1 MESSSRL
8 VDPEEDGG
16 RSMDNNAIVS
26 EIVSEIVE
34 ESVSRQQ
41 ESISVSRAA
50 SSREEEVRELIE
62 EMIAPGE
69 MAREE
74 EEDATVLDPPPVPA
88 VDAIVESEE
97 GPVPVSSE
105 QRNDEEEEE
114 EEKEEEEKEE
124 EEVLVEA
131 KPALVIPEDEEV
143 NEVSRVMETTTRDKL
158 ETETTD
164 VAAPVVEEILISEM
178 AEQEH
183 DDDRRPRIS
192 ARTIAEDST
201 KPADEARDDE
211 SCVTPPPAEPSSSS
225 SLPLQSF
232 PVEAFPEEQ
241 REELSIEKDI
251 VVEAST
257 DVPSNRQTHEA
268 QEPRNPVSKLER
280 APSLA
285 DDFFPPP
292 APPEHHATE
301 QQQVD
306 CCFDYP
312 LPPEHLSP
320 PPLEEKP
327 EPRNE
332 RPLLPNDGNKDDDND
347 DDSDARIS
355 TETATIAA
363 IPLPPASTL
372 PATPSPTS
380 NASITSGLMP
390 FTVDSSQSLLYDDQ
404 SNREFKMESVS
415 ISLNSYNESDI
426 ELKERLA
433 ESLAETEKQEESLV
447 SCQLLNN
454 ATSSTTVQE
463 THQSTPEQPEAPVE
477 NNVGHDVSTTESS
490 TEPVKVT
497 SPAVPSE
504 VITASPPS
512 APAIT
517 EDVAS
522 VAKAIEEIDISDKA
536 VAAATIECNTN
547 EIIAEARYQNNINE

>member
-1 MESSSRL
+1 M
-8 VDPEEDGG
+8 
-16 RSMDNNAIVS
+16 
-26 EIVSEIVE
+26 
-34 ESVSRQQ
+34 
-41 ESISVSRAA
+41 
-50 SSREEEVRELIE
+50 
-62 EMIAPGE
+62 
-69 MAREE
+69 
-74 EEDATVLDPPPVPA
+74 
-88 VDAIVESEE
+88 
-97 GPVPVSSE
+97 
-105 QRNDEEEEE
+105 
-114 EEKEEEEKEE
+114 
-124 EEVLVEA
+124 LVEA

-183 DDDRRPRIS
+183 DDDRRPRTS
-192 ARTIAEDST
+192 ARTIAEDSA

-232 PVEAFPEEQ
+232 PVEAFPVGESALVAPRETLDSSDLETNRSSSSQLVRAEPRILDFTEEEQ

-463 THQSTPEQPEAPVE
+463 THQ
-477 NNVGHDVSTTESS
+477 
-490 TEPVKVT
+490 VT
-497 SPAVPSE
+497 
-504 VITASPPS
+504 
-512 APAIT
+512 
-517 EDVAS
+517 
-522 VAKAIEEIDISDKA
+522 
-536 VAAATIECNTN
+536 NM
-547 EIIAEARYQNNINE
+547 